1 MVRRLGRDKKYM
13 SDKETRKRLIILL
26 ISIFGI
32 AVIIGL
38 YAWVWFDFYHPFFL
52 RWEDIKLYRRGHV
65 LILGIYTV
73 IFLLFS
79 NLYGGL
85 RIGFMKPMEVFMS
98 QLFSLLCVNVITY
111 FQLALIHGNLIPA
124 SPLVEVFGMQ
134 LVWSAVWIFFAN
146 QVYRRIFPPRKLLLI
161 HGDRSIDDILHKF
174 ASRKDKY
181 TIVKCMGLEE
191 GAEALFDEMEKGYG
205 GVVLWD
211 IPTAVRNKLLKYC
224 YSRSI
229 RIYLMPKIPD
239 VIIKGSEQ
247 LHLFDTPILLTTGK
261 CADGGAADHQALYR
275 HCLRADPSGHRIAV
289 HARYRHCHQAL

>member
-1 MVRRLGRDKKYM
+1 M
-13 SDKETRKRLIILL
+13 SDKETRKRLVILL
-26 ISIFGI
+26 ISLFGI

-52 RWEDIKLYRRGHV
+52 RWEDIKLYRRGHI

-124 SPLVEVFGMQ
+124 APLVEVFGMQ
-134 LVWSAVWIFFAN
+134 LIWSAVWIFFAN

-181 TIVKCMGLEE
+181 TIVKCMGC
-191 GAEALFDEMEKGYG
+191 
-205 GVVLWD
+205 
-211 IPTAVRNKLLKYC
+211 LLYT
-224 YSRSI
+224 S
-229 RIYLMPKIPD
+229 
-239 VIIKGSEQ
+239 
-247 LHLFDTPILLTTGK
+247 
-261 CADGGAADHQALYR
+261 
-275 HCLRADPSGHRIAV
+275 PSPRD
-289 HARYRHCHQAL
+289 CS